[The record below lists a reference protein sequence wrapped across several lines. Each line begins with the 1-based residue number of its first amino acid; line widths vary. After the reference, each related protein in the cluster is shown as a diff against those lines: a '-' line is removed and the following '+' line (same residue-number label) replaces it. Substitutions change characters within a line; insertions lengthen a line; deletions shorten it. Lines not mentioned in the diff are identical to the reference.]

1 MKKEENLVAR
11 LTARAAQVLL
21 TLLYR
26 NRVEVK
32 LTLPEFATLLG
43 LTRRQIVSALT
54 EAELVNNLVGSI
66 PHSAGQV
73 QVVSLLKPPEPEIRP
88 EDMSESELL
97 DVARKADESGEKA
110 ARVRALQMV
119 WDRAFPEEKYP
130 HQRLSRDASDKWLA
144 DGRSV
149 VWLTGVILKA
159 VEHASSEI
167 RSPRGFIERAIRN
180 EEEHEA
186 ERRGGGDEVVST
198 EKMRELMRMGGR
210 LFNGK
215 D

>member
-26 NRVEVK
+26 NRVEVR
-32 LTLPEFATLLG
+32 LSLPEFATLLG

-54 EAELVNNLVGSI
+54 EAEEVNSASII

-97 DVARKADESGEKA
+97 DLSRKADESGEKA
-110 ARVRALQMV
+110 ARVRVLQMV

-149 VWLTGVILKA
+149 VWLTQVILKA

-167 RSPRGFIERAIRN
+167 RSPRGFIERAIGN

-198 EKMRELMRMGGR
+198 EKMRELMRKGGR